1 MGKKLRHACAALIS
15 HMRLSK
21 SEVAYAPERPGESS
35 SVFKKNA
42 GAVEKREDP
51 AATQRVCPHG
61 PAVLAFWRPTDAA
74 WLAIGRVA
82 EREG

>member
-1 MGKKLRHACAALIS
+1 MPQDGPVSQALFS
-15 HMRLSK
+15 
-21 SEVAYAPERPGESS
+21 
-35 SVFKKNA
+35 KKNA